1 MILSN
6 GTPRQLACGQEVRR
20 TTMSTVNLPAITA
33 VVAAVVIVVGRVRRW
48 TPVAILG
55 FGLLALAAL
64 LFVIRSR

>member
-1 MILSN
+1 
-6 GTPRQLACGQEVRR
+6 
-20 TTMSTVNLPAITA
+20 MSTVNLPAITA